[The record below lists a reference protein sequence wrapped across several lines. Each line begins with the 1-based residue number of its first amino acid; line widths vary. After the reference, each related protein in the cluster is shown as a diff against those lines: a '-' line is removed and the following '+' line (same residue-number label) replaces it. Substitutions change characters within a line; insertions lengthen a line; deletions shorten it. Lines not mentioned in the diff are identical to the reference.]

1 MIRHWTRFNGKPN
14 HSNRDKVRITLNWK
28 SSLMLNRTAFEAI
41 GRPAAVELMF
51 DRTYGIIGVMPI
63 RTDAHNA
70 FPVKPVLKGSY
81 RRINAASFCLNFEIC
96 VEKTVMFLE
105 PFINPDGVLE
115 LNLAK
120 TMLVTRGSR

>member
-1 MIRHWTRFNGKPN
+1 MIRHWTRFNGTPN
-14 HSNRDKVRITLNWK
+14 HSYRDKVRITLNWK
-28 SSLMLNRTAFEAI
+28 SSLMLNRMAFEII

-51 DRTYGIIGVMPI
+51 DQTYGIIGLKPI

-81 RRINAASFCLNFEIC
+81 RRINAASFCLNFDIR
-96 VEKTVMFLE
+96 VEKTIMFLD
-105 PFINPDGVLE
+105 PLINPDGVIE

-120 TMLVTRGSR
+120 TMLVIRGSR